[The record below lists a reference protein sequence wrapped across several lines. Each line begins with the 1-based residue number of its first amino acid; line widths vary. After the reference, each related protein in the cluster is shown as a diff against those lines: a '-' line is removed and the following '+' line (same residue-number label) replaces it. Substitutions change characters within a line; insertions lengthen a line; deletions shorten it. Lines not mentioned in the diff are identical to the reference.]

1 MSERRVVL
9 VTGATDGIGRATA
22 RALAAAGMK
31 VVVHGR
37 SKVKVD
43 ATLAQ
48 LAEELPGAELE
59 GVSFDLGRKTAVENG
74 AKHILER
81 CPQLHVLVNNAGI
94 FANERAL
101 TEEGAELTMV
111 VNYFS
116 HFLLTELLRPRL
128 IASAASA
135 PSRVINVSSIAHAR
149 GRIHLNDLPL
159 STAWTGYAAYA
170 QSKLA
175 QVMHAISL
183 ADKSDAAK
191 LVAYS
196 LHPGV
201 VSTKLLRQ
209 GFGPVAGA
217 SAEAGA
223 KTSVLLAGKET
234 VDEPSG
240 TYYSDGLPS
249 KAAPSAYDRAT
260 REGLWAASLRYA
272 GLAGG

>member
-31 VVVHGR
+31 VIVHGR
-37 SKVKVD
+37 SKLKVD

-48 LAEELPGAELE
+48 LGEALPGAALE
-59 GVSFDLGRKTAVENG
+59 GVSFDLGRREAVKSG
-74 AKHILER
+74 ARQILER
-81 CPQLHVLVNNAGI
+81 VPQLHVLINNAGI
-94 FANERAL
+94 FSSER
-101 TEEGAELTMV
+101 TINDDGAELTMA
-111 VNYFS
+111 VNYFGPW
-116 HFLLTELLRPRL
+116 LLTELLVPRM
-128 IASAASA
+128 IESAAAA

-149 GRIHLNDLPL
+149 GRIHLDDLSL
-159 STAWTGYAAYA
+159 ANAWTGYAAYA

-175 QVMHAISL
+175 QVMHVMTL
-183 ADKSDAAK
+183 AETHPGDR

-217 SAEAGA
+217 SPDAGA
-223 KTSVLLAGKET
+223 KTSVMLAGQIAVE
-234 VDEPSG
+234 EPSG
-240 TYYSDGLPS
+240 TYYSEGVAS
-249 KAAPSAYDRAT
+249 KPAPNAHDPAT
-260 REGLWAASLRYA
+260 RDQLWSASQRYA
-272 GLAGG
+272 GL